1 MLARQRPNEKTSF
14 QEIQAY
20 EPAIDLQTDMVM
32 VYGIDDTMEDRIKGW
47 KAQGYTVGLMTGT
60 AWGEYQP
67 YLNGHVDGREHW
79 DEAQT
84 RANGTRLIHETD
96 DVPYMVPTVSFS
108 DYITKRLMAA
118 VDAGVEAFFMEEP
131 EFWVEGGYSEAF
143 KREWELYYQEPW
155 MPPHQSPD
163 AQYRASKLKAHL
175 YAQALDR
182 ISTAVKSYAKHVH
195 SKQVRFFIP
204 THSLINYCQWR
215 IVSPES
221 KLMELDGIDGF
232 IAQVWTGTSRV
243 PNVYQGKRKERTFET
258 AYLEY
263 GVMQELVRGSDRRM
277 WFLHDPIEDHPGHT
291 WEDYESNYKM
301 TVVAS
306 LLHPHINHYEV
317 APWPH
322 RIYKGA
328 YAKEGCAVKQP
339 LPEAYGT
346 VLLSTIHALQQMPLG
361 GIVGTPE
368 QVLGRLPAP
377 RHLDGAA
384 GNAGLLPN
392 QSGKS
397 EQSMGTNQAARP
409 SRPEIGV
416 LVADS
421 AMYQRLDLSLDWEN
435 VDEHTRFASEME
447 HITWDGFFGL
457 AMPLLKQGYPVRP
470 VQLDNVRRIPH
481 YLASYHVLLLSYEY
495 MKPETMDL
503 HCGLAQWVQSGGI
516 LLYVGDGRD
525 PYHAV
530 REWWNKGECCY
541 ESPAHHLFETLG
553 LDLQALLDANHR
565 ELQPVGKGGVICLH
579 ESPAAFT
586 QSAEN
591 AAQLVMHVTEGW
603 AWKHGSSEGLEAS
616 HALAAKRGPYLIA
629 AVLEE
634 SISEEPLVLHGR
646 FVNLF
651 DGNLSTVTEW
661 SVAPGE
667 QALLYDLNEISPH
680 RAIEPV
686 LVAAAGRV
694 TKIDSNAQNKNEA
707 LHAVK
712 SCHLYH
718 VRGPAGVRAVL
729 RFAAAAPPAQ
739 IIVRH
744 GHVELPCTCDWEASS
759 STFAVAFTHPANGAE
774 LQLLYL

>member
-1 MLARQRPNEKTSF
+1 MLERQRPNEKTSF
-14 QEIQAY
+14 QEIHAY

-32 VYGIDDTMEDRIKGW
+32 VYGIDDTMEARIKGW
-47 KAQGYTVGLMTGT
+47 KEEGYTVGLMTGT

-67 YLNGHVDGREHW
+67 YLNGHVDGIEHW
-79 DEAQT
+79 EEAQT

-108 DYITKRLMAA
+108 EYITKRLMAA

-143 KREWELYYQEPW
+143 KREWELFYQEPW

-182 ISTAVKSYAKHVH
+182 ISTAVKSYAKHVRR
-195 SKQVRFFIP
+195 KQIRFFIP

-221 KLMELDGIDGF
+221 KLMELDGIDGY

-263 GVMQELVRGSDRRM
+263 GIMQELVRGSDRRM

-291 WEDYESNYKM
+291 WEDYESNYKK

-317 APWPH
+317 TPWPH

-328 YAKEGCAVKQP
+328 YAKEGCTDKQP

-346 VLLSTIHALQQMPLG
+346 ILLSTIHMLQQMPLG

-368 QVLGRLPAP
+368 QVLSAP
-377 RHLDGAA
+377 HVHNGAKKQLA
-384 GNAGLLPN
+384 QQPSH
-392 QSGKS
+392 SGKPH
-397 EQSMGTNQAARP
+397 QHVGTGRASYS

-435 VDEHTRFASEME
+435 VDEETRFASEME

-481 YLASYHVLLLSYEY
+481 YLTSYQVLLLSYEY

-503 HCGLAQWVQSGGI
+503 HYGLAQWVQSGGI
-516 LLYVGDGRD
+516 LLYIGDGCD
-525 PYHAV
+525 PYHSV
-530 REWWNKGECCY
+530 REWWNKGESPY

-553 LDLQALLDANHR
+553 LDLKALSEANKSTLHS
-565 ELQPVGKGGVICLH
+565 VGKGGVICLH

-586 QSAEN
+586 RSAED
-591 AAQLVMHVTEGW
+591 AARLVRHVAEGW
-603 AWKHGSSEGLEAS
+603 TWKHGSGEGLEPS
-616 HALAAKRGPYLIA
+616 HALVAKRGPYLIA

-634 SISEEPLVLHGR
+634 SVSEEPLVLQGR

-651 DGNLSTVTEW
+651 DGNLSAVTEW
-661 SVAPGE
+661 TVAPGE
-667 QALLYDLNEISPH
+667 QALLYDLNEVNPH
-680 RAIEPV
+680 EASEPV

-694 TKIDSNAQNKNEA
+694 TKMSPTSEGDAKNIEMGG
-707 LHAVK
+707 LH
-712 SCHLYH
+712 YQ
-718 VRGPAGVRAVL
+718 VRGPEGVRAVL
-729 RFAAAAPPAQ
+729 RFSAAAPPAKV
-739 IIVRH
+739 IVRRDQD
-744 GHVELPCTCDWEASS
+744 ELPCTCDWDASS
-759 STFAVAFTHPANGAE
+759 STFAVAFMHPANGAE
-774 LQLLYL
+774 LQLIYK